1 MMKGDLAYYRS
12 LPYTR
17 RSQFH
22 VEGESRYWLAWIE
35 ELEGCVAEGSTEVE
49 AFAVLEETFDDYIAA
64 KREWNS
70 IIPAPDKPP
79 LVDATP
85 ESPTADEV
93 VKIVHLP
100 PPPIDVLFDRAGDR
114 EEEFATA
121 GGATV
126 PI

>member
-1 MMKGDLAYYRS
+1 MMKHDLAYYRN

-35 ELEGCVAEGSTEVE
+35 ELDGCVAEGSTEVE

-79 LVDATP
+79 LVFATP
-85 ESPTADEV
+85 ESPTIDAV

-100 PPPIDVLFDRAGDR
+100 PPPRDVLFDRAGDR
-114 EEEFATA
+114 EAEFETA
-121 GGATV
+121 GGAT
-126 PI
+126 ILI

>member
-1 MMKGDLAYYRS
+1 MKRDLAYYRS
-12 LPYTR
+12 LPYAR

-22 VEGESRYWLAWIE
+22 VEGKCRYWLAWIE
-35 ELEGCVAEGSTEVE
+35 ELGGCVAEGSTEVE

-93 VKIVHLP
+93 VKIVYLP
-100 PPPIDVLFDRAGDR
+100 PPPIDVLFGRVGDQ
-114 EEEFATA
+114 EEELATT
-121 GGATV
+121 GGATP

>member
-1 MMKGDLAYYRS
+1 MMKRDLAYYRS

-70 IIPAPDKPP
+70 IIKPP
-79 LVDATP
+79 LISATVDD
-85 ESPTADEV
+85 SSVDEV

-100 PPPIDVLFDRAGDR
+100 PPPMDVLFDRAGDR
-114 EEEFATA
+114 EEEFETA
-121 GGATV
+121 GGAMV
-126 PI
+126 LV